1 MPANRQ
7 HLRLTRVERLDDFT
21 VIGHGINR
29 LLIYFLYHVAFLEIG
44 GTRVRI
50 DRGYDNTMN
59 AFRQIELAR
68 EIGRQ
73 FAHMD
78 PGEGSSSFIFFARRL
93 LSRRLLWHNAASL
106 PEASSASTSVVPP
119 AKSPPGG
126 AAAAPS

>member
-68 EIGRQ
+68 EIRGQ
-73 FAHMD
+73 FTDVNA
-78 PGEGSSSFIFFARRL
+78 SKCIAALVLFARCL
-93 LSRRLLWHNAASL
+93 LRRRLLWRNPPSL
-106 PEASSASTSVVPP
+106 ITDRLLLNLRRRR
-119 AKSPPGG
+119 
-126 AAAAPS
+126 